1 MRKLNFINDNMYKH
15 TRTHT
20 HTHTFLLSPLF
31 HSPGLT
37 LVLKH
42 TPRGHLFGMN
52 KIYFPKIKFNVF
64 AKRIPPFANAY
75 SAIQPE
81 HIYAS

>member
-1 MRKLNFINDNMYKH
+1 MRKLNYIKMIMYKH

-20 HTHTFLLSPLF
+20 HLPPLSSLS
-31 HSPGLT
+31 SPGLT